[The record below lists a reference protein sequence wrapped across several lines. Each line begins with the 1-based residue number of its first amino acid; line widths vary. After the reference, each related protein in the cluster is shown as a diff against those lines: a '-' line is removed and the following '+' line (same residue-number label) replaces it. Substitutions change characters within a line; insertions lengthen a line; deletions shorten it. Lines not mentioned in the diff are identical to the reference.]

1 MLDRIKIYFRPP
13 IFDDLED
20 TRLAWLLQPALLS
33 IFFFSVLITFVFSPI
48 FVRPTDYFSLGI
60 STTGVFVSAFLLLLL
75 RRGHVQIVSRT
86 LLILIFTLTT
96 IAVISYEGIHD
107 LSVVGYV
114 LLVML
119 SSLFWGGRASI
130 ITAIISSLTLI
141 SIYYM
146 EISDLY
152 EFQHLDDP
160 HFRIIVMITFLSIA
174 TVLMRL
180 HYRTLSESLS
190 SAREDVKQLKEAE
203 EALKANQLRY
213 RALFN
218 RTNDAVFIIGLDK
231 IYVAANHQAANLLGY
246 DVDELIGMSVDQVII
261 PDEIQDNQNVYESL
275 LAGDTIPIYE
285 RTAKG
290 KNGDEI
296 AVEVNVALVYG
307 IDGEPLHIQSIVRNI
322 TERRRVETE
331 TRLLLDLT
339 TSILNSDT
347 FPDAIDAALKLVCE
361 QTGWAVGEVWLP
373 NQDGDT
379 LEYNREC
386 FYASDDGKLL
396 DFVRASKNFSF
407 PTGAGLPGRVW
418 ASKSPEWDLDVSNLP
433 KKKFLRVEH
442 AKKAGIKAAIGV
454 PILTEDQFVA
464 VLVFFADESLEEDRH
479 QINLISTV
487 ALQLGTA
494 MAHKQAMQDLQKSN
508 ATNRALIKAMPDGI
522 FRVSKEGIYLDY
534 IPSEDLRTFIP
545 FEEAIGAHM
554 NTTMPQKTADN
565 AMILLEKALETG
577 MTQLLDFSLPI
588 GGKTYY
594 YEARIVSA
602 GDEEVLAFVRDIT
615 AKKQAEEDIKL
626 LSTAVEQTAGQVIIT
641 NKGGL
646 IEYVNPAFEKNTG
659 YTKDEAFGN
668 KLSMVKSGLQDQ
680 MFYKTLW
687 ETILNGDVFE
697 AEFANRKKSGEIYFQ
712 TKTISPIKDEDGN
725 ITHFVDTSL
734 DITARKEVEA
744 ALARQASELEL
755 LHNVRNA
762 FSRALDLKE
771 IFRLVVEAITDSF
784 GHRLVSIYMLKG
796 DKLVRQHD
804 VGYPEVFPEIPIT
817 EGVSGRVI
825 RSGKP
830 VLVQNVN
837 VDPDYLAG
845 IEGIISEICVPLFDQ
860 EQIAGMINIESDSE
874 TPLTEADLNL
884 MIAIGEHVGIAIER
898 ARIYTELAESEERY
912 RSLVE
917 VSPEAILVHVSGKF
931 VFANAAGV
939 ELMRA
944 KSSEDLI
951 GRDIKDFI
959 PADIQNAIFERI
971 RQVQDEGKY
980 APLAE
985 AKIYT
990 VERELIEINISGGP
1004 LLYEGAPA
1012 TQIIMRDITAR
1023 KRREREIE
1031 ALFAVGEVLRMAY
1044 KRDEIAEVLMDVLP
1058 SHLDADAIGILMRY
1072 PDSGI
1077 IALENAFGNW
1087 TSLVGEQVP
1096 LGEEI
1101 IERVAR
1107 TGTRYYTNDIQADSS
1122 IKDKQ
1127 PFKDLSA
1134 VAYLPLKTQGKFI
1147 GILCIGRKIPIDDD
1161 NLRLFSSIADM
1172 ISNSMHRAISEDKL
1186 ETTFIETILA
1196 LAKAMNARDSQ
1207 IADHSK
1213 ILAVYAEQTLS
1224 ALGANDEEL
1233 QEIRWAA
1240 LLHDIGKIA
1249 IPDEILRKPGP
1260 LTDEEWEIMKRHPS
1274 VGADIIAPVEML
1286 ANVAPIIHSHQEK
1299 FDGSGYPSGLKGK
1312 EIPLP
1317 ARVLSVVDA
1326 FGAMTEDRVYRKKRS
1341 VKEAVKELKACS
1353 GTDFDPIIVKV
1364 FIKVLKEIED
1374 SYNPKAA

>member
-33 IFFFSVLITFVFSPI
+33 IFTFSALMAIIFSPLLL
-48 FVRPTDYFSLGI
+48 RPTDYFSLGI

-75 RRGHVQIVSRT
+75 RRGHVQIVSRILMI
-86 LLILIFTLTT
+86 LLFVLTT
-96 IAVISYEGIHD
+96 ISVISYDGIRD
-107 LSVVGYV
+107 ATVIGYV
-114 LLVML
+114 LLIML
-119 SSLFWGGRASI
+119 SSLFWGRRATILASI
-130 ITAIISSLTLI
+130 GSSITLMI
-141 SIYYM
+141 IYYM
-146 EISDLY
+146 DVSGLY
-152 EFQHLDDP
+152 EFQHLDNP
-160 HFRIIVMITFLSIA
+160 HFRIIVMIAFFSISA
-174 TVLMRL
+174 ILMRL
-180 HYRTLSESLS
+180 HYRNLRESL
-190 SAREDVKQLKEAE
+190 AFAQADIIQLKETE
-203 EALKANQLRY
+203 KALMVNQLRY

-218 RTNDAVFIIGLDK
+218 RSNDAVFIIGLDK
-231 IYVAANHQAANLLGY
+231 TYLTANHQAESLLGY
-246 DVDELIGMSVDQVII
+246 NLDELIGLSVDQVIM
-261 PDEIQDNQNVYESL
+261 PAENQDNKNVYESL
-275 LAGDTIPIYE
+275 MAGETIPVYE
-285 RTAKG
+285 RTAKTKSG
-290 KNGDEI
+290 VEI
-296 AVEVNVALVYG
+296 TVEVNIALVYG
-307 IDGEPLHIQSIVRNI
+307 IDGEPLHIQSIVRDI
-322 TERRRVETE
+322 TTRKQVEQ
-331 TRLLLDLT
+331 
-339 TSILNSDT
+339 
-347 FPDAIDAALKLVCE
+347 ALKK
-361 QTGWAVGEVWLP
+361 
-373 NQDGDT
+373 
-379 LEYNREC
+379 
-386 FYASDDGKLL
+386 SD
-396 DFVRASKNFSF
+396 
-407 PTGAGLPGRVW
+407 
-418 ASKSPEWDLDVSNLP
+418 
-433 KKKFLRVEH
+433 
-442 AKKAGIKAAIGV
+442 
-454 PILTEDQFVA
+454 
-464 VLVFFADESLEEDRH
+464 
-479 QINLISTV
+479 
-487 ALQLGTA
+487 
-494 MAHKQAMQDLQKSN
+494 
-508 ATNRALIKAMPDGI
+508 ATNRALIEAMPDGI
-522 FRVSKEGIYLDY
+522 FRVSKKGIYLDY
-534 IPSEDLRTFIP
+534 IPSDDLSTFVSFED
-545 FEEAIGAHM
+545 AIGAHM
-554 NTTMPQKTADN
+554 NTTMPQKAADN
-565 AMILLEKALETG
+565 ALMLLEKALETG
-577 MTQLLDFSLPI
+577 KTQSLDFSIPI
-588 GGKTYY
+588 KGKTYH

-626 LSTAVEQTAGQVIIT
+626 LSTALEQTAGQVIIT
-641 NKGGL
+641 DKAGL
-646 IEYVNPAFEKNTG
+646 IKYVNPAFEKNSGFTME
-659 YTKDEAFGN
+659 EALGN
-668 KLSMVKSGLQDQ
+668 KLSIVKSGLQDEL
-680 MFYKTLW
+680 FYKTLW

-697 AEFANRKKSGEIYFQ
+697 AEFANRKKSGEIYYQ
-712 TKTISPIKDEDGN
+712 TKTISPIKDENGN
-725 ITHFVDTSL
+725 ITHFIDTGL
-734 DITARKEVEA
+734 DITARKEAEV

-762 FSRALDLKE
+762 LSRELDVKE
-771 IFRLVVEAITDSF
+771 IFRLAVESISETF
-784 GHRLVSIYMLKG
+784 GYQLVSSSLLEG
-796 DKLVRQHD
+796 DKLIRQHH
-804 VGYPEVFPEIPIT
+804 VGFGPVIPEILIDA
-817 EGVSGRVI
+817 GISGRVV
-825 RSGKP
+825 RTGKP
-830 VLVQNVN
+830 ELVEDVN
-837 VDPDYLAG
+837 KDPDYLAAM
-845 IEGIISEICVPLFDQ
+845 EGILSEVSVPLFDDG
-860 EQIAGMINIESDSE
+860 AVVGMLNIETSAE
-874 TPLTEADLNL
+874 KPLTEGDLNL
-884 MIAIGEHVGIAIER
+884 MIAISEHVSIAIER
-898 ARIYTELAESEERY
+898 ARIYSELAESEERY

-917 VSPEAILVHVSGKF
+917 VSPEAILVHAEGKF
-931 VFANAAGV
+931 VYANAAGM
-939 ELMRA
+939 ELMKA
-944 KSSEDLI
+944 KSNEDLI
-951 GRDIKDFI
+951 GREIKDFI
-959 PADIQNAIFERI
+959 PAEVRDVVIERVRQIQEDG
-971 RQVQDEGKY
+971 QY
-980 APLAE
+980 APQIE
-985 AKIYT
+985 SKMYT
-990 VERELIEINISGGP
+990 VEKTLVEVNVSGGP
-1004 LLYEGAPA
+1004 LVYRGIPA
-1012 TQIIMRDITAR
+1012 TQIIMHNISAR

-1031 ALFAVGEVLRMAY
+1031 ALFAVGEVLRIAY

-1058 SHLDADAIGILMRY
+1058 SHLDADAIGILMHY

-1312 EIPLP
+1312 EISLP

-1353 GTDFDPIIVKV
+1353 GTDFDPKIVKV

-1374 SYNPKAA
+1374 SDNPKAA